1 MGEYWMRM
9 CFSKAKFLLLT
20 ILITVTSVFAQENII
35 SSVTISKANDN
46 INAYEL
52 NIDSTEAADYKM
64 SKEDDTSVYFD
75 LKNAVLAEDSATYD
89 NDVTNIDSAVVKQIS
104 RNKVRIYLQGK
115 NVKNT
120 KIVFSN
126 SLVENNQIP
135 ESKKIT
141 INRPMS
147 EYVPINNIEFEDN
160 ENIQEWDDNS
170 FNFGQFM
177 SSLRDGTAGI
187 AITFLL
193 IFLIVVGV
201 IRTLSKKMSQ
211 DAEPLIGLKYPKYD
225 VKEELDKKA
234 QAQQHQTPIQVNNME
249 SVTKR
254 AQALQNAQNEL
265 AKAHQKYQQYLQNK
279 YNDTPKKQYTS
290 DSIRKGIALNQY
302 QKSSNNPYKNQE
314 VIRLNHQTET
324 NSYSGNFQIPPRS
337 NIQNNMQNT
346 MQALKTRPAVQK
358 NTSPYIQRKPNY
370 TEKPKVYTKPD
381 NMKFLESVTKIY
393 EQSGRADLADEL
405 KNSITKAK
413 KI

>member
-9 CFSKAKFLLLT
+9 NFSKVKFLLLT
-20 ILITVTSVFAQENII
+20 VLVAVAPVFAQDNII

-52 NIDSTEAADYKM
+52 NIDSTEASNYKM
-64 SKEDDTSVYFD
+64 STEDDKSVYFD
-75 LKNAVLAEDSATYD
+75 LKNAILAEDSATYY
-89 NDVTNIDSAVVKQIS
+89 NDVTNIDSAVVKQIGH
-104 RNKVRIYLQGK
+104 NKVRIYLQGK

-135 ESKKIT
+135 ETKKIT

-147 EYVPINNIEFEDN
+147 EYVPINNIEFEDT

-193 IFLIVVGV
+193 IFLIVVGA

-225 VKEELDKKA
+225 VKEELNKKA
-234 QAQQHQTPIQVNNME
+234 QAQQNQTPIQINNME

-290 DSIRKGIALNQY
+290 DSIKKGIALNQY

-314 VIRLNHQTET
+314 AIKLNHQKET
-324 NSYSGNFQIPPRS
+324 NYKGNFQIPPRG
-337 NIQNNMQNT
+337 NMQNT
-346 MQALKTRPAVQK
+346 MQALKTRQTVQK

-370 TEKPKVYTKPD
+370 QERPKAYTKPD

-413 KI
+413 RI

>member
-1 MGEYWMRM
+1 MRM

-64 SKEDDTSVYFD
+64 SKEDEKSVYFD
-75 LKNAVLAEDSATYD
+75 LKNAVLAEDSATYY
-89 NDVTNIDSAVVKQIS
+89 NDVTNIDSVVVKQIGH
-104 RNKVRIYLQGK
+104 NKVRIYLQGK

-135 ESKKIT
+135 AKKIT
-141 INRPMS
+141 INRPMN
-147 EYVPINNIEFEDN
+147 EYVPISNIEYEGSD
-160 ENIQEWDDNS
+160 NIQEWDDNS

-177 SSLRDGTAGI
+177 ASLRDGTAGI

-193 IFLIVVGV
+193 IFLIVAGA
-201 IRTLSKKMSQ
+201 IKTLSKKMSQ

-225 VKEELDKKA
+225 VNNELSKKP
-234 QAQQHQTPIQVNNME
+234 QEVQTPIQVNNME
-249 SVTKR
+249 SITKR

-314 VIRLNHQTET
+314 VIRLNHQNET
-324 NSYSGNFQIPPRS
+324 NNYSGNFQIPPRS
-337 NIQNNMQNT
+337 NIKSNMQNT

-370 TEKPKVYTKPD
+370 QERPKAYTKPD

-413 KI
+413 RI